1 MALFIGYLASAFL
14 AASLVVSS
22 AFKFRWYSLGG
33 QVTFIIYGLMIDA
46 MPVVIANGIL
56 LVINIIQMVRLYK
69 IQEAFDLLQIGTH
82 DELISCFIKRNKK
95 DIESYFPNFTHQP
108 DSTDKA
114 FVTLRDLTVANLF
127 IFRMKGEGEAN
138 VLINYTIP
146 KYRDYKVGKF
156 IFGQE
161 KEKLLTQGVKKIS
174 YDKVSHAGHA
184 KFLTLLGFTKLPDGK
199 YERQLN

>member
-14 AASLVVSS
+14 AASLVVSN

-33 QVTFIIYGLMIDA
+33 QVTFIIYGFMINA

-56 LVINIIQMVRLYK
+56 LVINIIQMVRLYQ
-69 IQEAFDLLQIGTH
+69 IQEAFDLVQISTH
-82 DELISCFIKRNKK
+82 DELISCFIRRNKK
-95 DIESYFPNFTHQP
+95 EIESYFPEFAESN
-108 DSTDKA
+108 SGDKA

>member
-14 AASLVVSS
+14 AASLVVSN

-69 IQEAFDLLQIGTH
+69 IQETFDLVQISTH
-82 DELISCFIKRNKK
+82 DELISCFIRRNKK
-95 DIESYFPNFTHQP
+95 DIESYFPEFAESN
-108 DSTDKA
+108 SGDKA

-161 KEKLLTQGVKKIS
+161 KEKLLAQGVKKIS
-174 YDKVSHAGHA
+174 YDKVTHAGHA

>member
-69 IQEAFDLLQIGTH
+69 IQEAFDLVQISTH
-82 DELISCFIKRNKK
+82 DELISCFIRRNKK
-95 DIESYFPNFTHQP
+95 DIESYFPEFAESN
-108 DSTDKA
+108 SGDKA

>member
-14 AASLVVSS
+14 AASLVVSN

-56 LVINIIQMVRLYK
+56 LVINIIQMVRLYQIK
-69 IQEAFDLLQIGTH
+69 EAFDLVQISTH
-82 DELISCFIKRNKK
+82 DELISCFIRRNKK
-95 DIESYFPNFTHQP
+95 DIESYFPEFAESN
-108 DSTDKA
+108 SGDKA
-114 FVTLRDLTVANLF
+114 FITLRDLTVANLF